1 MLIQNTSVA
10 VPVPPPISPMG
21 NGVPSIAPNV
31 ATASP
36 SNNMSPPDPSPAQLS
51 SAVGSLNQA
60 MQASNIS
67 LAFSVDTS
75 TKTPIVSVT
84 DSATGQVVAQ
94 FPSKVTLAI
103 AQAIDQTEK
112 RQGLLFNQKV

>member
-1 MLIQNTSVA
+1 MLIQDTSVA
-10 VPVPPPISPMG
+10 VPVAPPIPAMG
-21 NGVPSIAPNV
+21 YGAPSIAPNI
-31 ATASP
+31 ASP
-36 SNNMSPPDPSPAQLS
+36 SNNLSPPDPSPAQLS

-60 MQASNIS
+60 MQQSNIS
-67 LAFSVDTS
+67 LAFSVDTT

-84 DSATGQVVAQ
+84 DSSTGQVVAQ

-112 RQGLLFNQKV
+112 RQGLLFNQKA

>member
-1 MLIQNTSVA
+1 MLIQDTSVA
-10 VPVPPPISPMG
+10 VPVAPPIPAMG
-21 NGVPSIAPNV
+21 YGVPSIVPNV
-31 ATASP
+31 ASASP
-36 SNNMSPPDPSPAQLS
+36 SNNLSAPDPSPAQLS

-60 MQASNIS
+60 MQQSNIS
-67 LAFSVDTS
+67 LAFSVDTT

-84 DSATGQVVAQ
+84 DSSTGQVVAQ

-112 RQGLLFNQKV
+112 RQGLLFNQKA

>member
-1 MLIQNTSVA
+1 MLIQDTSVA
-10 VPVPPPISPMG
+10 VPVAPPLPAMG
-21 NGVPSIAPNV
+21 YGVPSIAPN
-31 ATASP
+31 APSASP
-36 SNNMSPPDPSPAQLS
+36 QNNISPSPAQLS

-60 MQASNIS
+60 MQQSNIS
-67 LAFSVDTS
+67 LAFSVDTT

-103 AQAIDQTEK
+103 AQAIDQSEK
-112 RQGLLFNQKV
+112 RQGLLFNQKA